1 MSFLFNSW
9 RTYSVFVFVLLAG
22 CSPKR
27 IPTLPQVND
36 FSRYSENYYS
46 GTPGLWEL
54 AMEKVRLSGKPRTLI
69 LDHGEEA
76 LALRIN
82 LIRSA
87 RKSVRIQTFA
97 WAFDEVGKTVMW
109 ELVRAHLDRG
119 IKVEILIDHMFSEHD
134 PEVDRLSSSFG
145 PAFSSQV
152 FQSKRQ
158 SPAPSLLEKL
168 ADATVDF
175 HRHNAGCTTSFS
187 SLTNGSRLPVEE
199 TFQTSITIS
208 RSEGISRT

>member
-1 MSFLFNSW
+1 MYLVSSGGLVPPCFLSYW
-9 RTYSVFVFVLLAG
+9 QVAPQAPLATF
-22 CSPKR
+22 PR
-27 IPTLPQVND
+27 VTD

-46 GTPGLWEL
+46 GTPGVWEL

-109 ELVRAHLDRG
+109 ELGVLG
-119 IKVEILIDHMFSEHD
+119 
-134 PEVDRLSSSFG
+134 
-145 PAFSSQV
+145 
-152 FQSKRQ
+152 
-158 SPAPSLLEKL
+158 
-168 ADATVDF
+168 
-175 HRHNAGCTTSFS
+175 
-187 SLTNGSRLPVEE
+187 LP
-199 TFQTSITIS
+199 
-208 RSEGISRT
+208 